1 MTTFT
6 NYKEAEEFAEIRV
19 EESNERLLV
28 MKKDNEYV
36 VTGDYD
42 EAKDLG
48 YELITSVYPA

>member
-19 EESNERLLV
+19 EESDERLLV

-36 VTGDYD
+36 VTGDYK
-42 EAKDLG
+42 EAKNLG
-48 YELITSVYPA
+48 YKLITSVYPA

>member
-19 EESNERLLV
+19 EESNERLLI
-28 MKKDNEYV
+28 MKKDDEYV
-36 VTGDYD
+36 VTGDYE

-48 YELITSVYPA
+48 YVSIVSVYPA